1 MLTGGHDWTDR
12 YPSITSAALSSVAG
26 QPSLMVRRLC
36 KTATALPDFDSLN
49 SAMRWRPESIILYA
63 FDLMHLDGKNLRQ
76 RALADRRSILSFA
89 QKR

>member
-1 MLTGGHDWTDR
+1 VQDVTGA
-12 YPSITSAALSSVAG
+12 S
-26 QPSLMVRRLC
+26 
-36 KTATALPDFDSLN
+36 DFDSLN

-76 RALADRRSILSFA
+76 RHSRIGGFA